1 MDRSRQIQILNPSQV
16 NKPVHVIGVGATG
29 GWVALMLAKM
39 GIQDIRLYDYD
50 TVEEHNIPNQIYR
63 ICDIGK
69 KKIDACYEIISKSAN
84 DEIQQIRV
92 FDVKLTD
99 ENIADYVQEGYVLCF
114 VDSIDARRQI
124 FEGISFKSDIKCFIE
139 TRIGTDIFRVYAIDT
154 MMLSQTDAFLD
165 SLPDEDN
172 TEESFCGTPQTIIG
186 TAFMAAGAAVWKF
199 IEIANAKNRTPKDM
213 CNEIICDVKQFQAI
227 TTKFE

>member
-1 MDRSRQIQILNPSQV
+1 MDRSRQIQILNPSLI

-39 GIQDIRLYDYD
+39 GIPDIRLYDYD

-69 KKIDACYEIISKSAN
+69 KKIDACKDIISESVNA
-84 DEIQQIRV
+84 DTQQIKV

-99 ENIADYVQEGYVLCF
+99 ENIAEYIGEGYILCF
-114 VDSIDARRQI
+114 VDSIEARREI
-124 FEGISFKSDIKCFIE
+124 FESISFKPDIKCFIE

-154 MMLSQTDAFLD
+154 MILTQTEAFLD

-186 TAFMAAGAAVWKF
+186 TAFMAAGAAIWKF
-199 IEIANAKNRTPKDM
+199 IEIANAKNRAPKDI
-213 CNEIICDVKQFQAI
+213 CNEVICDVKQFQAI